1 MNTIWN
7 LMDRRLRIW
16 TIRHNLLEVFAGFV
30 ILLGLT
36 AFPQG
41 KTQANQVPSQENYS
55 QIYDLSQFKG
65 KLLVI
70 NFWASWCPPCQQE
83 TPDMVRMYAR
93 YHHQISFVGV
103 NLTGS
108 DTMQGIQRFLQQ
120 YHVPYPTLLD
130 VNNDVAQRYGIVAVP
145 TTLLIDRR
153 GIIKQRIVGA
163 LTPTAIEHVF
173 STFLSSSL
181 TR

>member
-1 MNTIWN
+1 
-7 LMDRRLRIW
+7 
-16 TIRHNLLEVFAGFV
+16 
-30 ILLGLT
+30 
-36 AFPQG
+36 
-41 KTQANQVPSQENYS
+41 
-55 QIYDLSQFKG
+55 
-65 KLLVI
+65 
-70 NFWASWCPPCQQE
+70 
-83 TPDMVRMYAR
+83 MVRMYAR
-93 YHHQISFVGV
+93 YHYQISFVGV

-163 LTPTAIEHVF
+163 LTPTAMEHVF